1 MDRDLASNPT
11 ARSRKTTQEG
21 GAITPKLVEKILAS
35 NPPPLTARL
44 CRELQRAWNEPAVR
58 EAEAADEGRRHE
70 ALYTQ
75 ERQTREKVL
84 VVIDPLGF
92 TEVFAEAQV
101 DCRVISLT
109 PLDEGEQWLRR
120 LPQCYRD
127 LHYPGK
133 VKANGMPWFK
143 PELDGDA
150 ILKVLRW
157 EAKLQQN
164 ATLEEIAAKLKGMA

>member
-1 MDRDLASNPT
+1 MPASNPST
-11 ARSRKTTQEG
+11 RSKKSPG
-21 GAITPKLVEKILAS
+21 VGAVSPALVEKILDGK
-35 NPPPLTARL
+35 PPPLVERL

-84 VVIDPLGF
+84 VVVDPLGYL
-92 TEVFAEAQV
+92 EVFAESQV
-101 DCRVISLT
+101 DVRVISLT
-109 PLDEGEQWLRR
+109 PLDEGDQWLRR
-120 LPQCYRD
+120 LPQCYRE

-133 VKANGMPWFK
+133 IKANGMPWFK

-164 ATLEEIAAKLKGMA
+164 ATLEEIAAALKGAAP